1 MEAPIYGLL
10 TGLTMYQTLGAAD
23 FCSFELDSA
32 SELVASVPRLWLLLP
47 SSPLDSVVAVIA
59 TFREVVSGWTSSG
72 VIEIGWTICL
82 LSQILGKVLQT
93 SALRSGRLIYV

>member
-1 MEAPIYGLL
+1 MTEKLEPPWGVSAFIHCCTGPGAHIYGLL

-32 SELVASVPRLWLLLP
+32 SELVVSVPRLWLLLP

-59 TFREVVSGWTSSG
+59 TFREVVSG
-72 VIEIGWTICL
+72 
-82 LSQILGKVLQT
+82 
-93 SALRSGRLIYV
+93 